1 MAAENLGRRY
11 GWQPKTMAAKNLG
24 RQKPWP
30 PKTMAAEN
38 DEPQP

>member
-1 MAAENLGRRY
+1 MDGSQKP
-11 GWQPKTMAAKNLG
+11 WQPKTLAAKNLG